1 MKRTKSAIYL
11 QIGIVLTAALLLSA
25 CAAEKRAPQNHAP
38 PNRGEYLIA
47 DKMST
52 LEITAPA
59 ELGFMVKGACA
70 GAACGLLAQV
80 DNKTAPAAAQCPF
93 PVTATTPEPA
103 SDRQAG
109 SESAVD
115 NSDDV
120 EAVKQAV
127 PVGAYSSP
135 KERPDRAL
143 PNYER
148 K

>member
-1 MKRTKSAIYL
+1 MKRIKSAGSL
-11 QIGIVLTAALLLSA
+11 RIGITLAVVLLLSA
-25 CAAEKRAPQNHAP
+25 CAAEHPAPQNHAP
-38 PNRGEYLIA
+38 PNRGEYLVA

-70 GAACGLLAQV
+70 GTACGLLAQV
-80 DNKTAPAAAQCPF
+80 DSKTAPAAARCPF
-93 PVTATTPEPA
+93 PVATAPEPA
-103 SDRQAG
+103 VDRQARVAP
-109 SESAVD
+109 AVGD
-115 NSDDV
+115 SDDV
-120 EAVKQAV
+120 EAVKQADT

-135 KERPDRAL
+135 KERPDRTL